1 MIVVLYCFINLAL
14 NLGVSTLLDTRNW
27 RQWYYSVRTVNK
39 TFAPVK
45 SQLAGQPA
53 YDVIIC
59 ALSAVS
65 SPLCYLLLGDN
76 YPGITTNHV
85 QEYWSVGGSHKIPI
99 TWPSEYSTGINLQRP
114 APVTLNSHRA
124 YTFLSVGL
132 AATKGF
138 VSVCLSGTKDFLFVG
153 LAETIGFLS
162 AGLAGTKGFLSVDP
176 PGGSG

>member
-1 MIVVLYCFINLAL
+1 MS
-14 NLGVSTLLDTRNW
+14 GLLIKHLPLW
-27 RQWYYSVRTVNK
+27 RHS
-39 TFAPVK
+39 
-45 SQLAGQPA
+45 SQRQPA
-53 YDVIIC
+53 CDVIIC

-65 SPLCYLLLGDN
+65 SPLSYLLLGDN
-76 YPGITTNHV
+76 YPGITANYV

-99 TWPSEYSTGINLQRP
+99 TWPSEYSTDINLQRP

-132 AATKGF
+132 AGTKG
-138 VSVCLSGTKDFLFVG
+138 FLFVG

-176 PGGSG
+176 QGAVDRL